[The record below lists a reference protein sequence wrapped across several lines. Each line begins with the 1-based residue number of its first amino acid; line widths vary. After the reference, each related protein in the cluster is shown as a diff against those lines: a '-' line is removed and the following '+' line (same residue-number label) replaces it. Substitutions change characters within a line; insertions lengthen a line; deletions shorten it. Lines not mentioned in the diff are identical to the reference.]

1 MINEDL
7 QSECLH
13 TPSAHWDHD
22 AMADDPH
29 ANNPLSGERAVIID
43 NYDSFTY
50 NLAHLVK
57 QLGAKVE
64 VFRNDQFTLNQL
76 ERFTKIILSPGPGIP
91 EEAGLL
97 MDVIRTYAGRKPMLG
112 VCLGH
117 QAIAEVFGGK
127 LVNLKEVYH
136 GIATEGT
143 QFGND
148 PIFSGLPKRIVM
160 GRYHSWVVDR
170 AGFPDC
176 LEVTAMSDD
185 GQIMALRHRNY
196 NIHGIQFHPESVLT
210 PEGATIV
217 RNWLQQ

>member
-29 ANNPLSGERAVIID
+29 ANNPLSGERVVIID

-210 PEGATIV
+210 PEGDTIV

>member
-29 ANNPLSGERAVIID
+29 ANNPLSGERVVIID

-210 PEGATIV
+210 PEGTTIV

>member
-29 ANNPLSGERAVIID
+29 ANNPVSGERVVIID

-143 QFGND
+143 RFGND

-217 RNWLQQ
+217 RNWLRQ